1 MEKYKD
7 FSQIRKQEINEFHG
21 LENEVSFAPQKAVEI
36 RPLRISK
43 FGITYPNKDYFIK
56 REPAPCFIIEYVVAG
71 HGYLEINGEKHKLNP
86 GDAYIIHPGDFC
98 TYYADKDDPYKKYWI
113 NFGFEFFFTEML
125 KAYKINDRVFRGMD
139 LSGFFDE
146 IFKLEEKYLSNDEM
160 CIPASKLL
168 FGVMMDI
175 ALYKENDVS
184 AANRDLAY
192 NVRKLLLKSVSTR
205 ITIDDVAKKFYRS
218 KNDITRQFKK
228 KYNITPH
235 SYLLNLRID
244 RAKNL
249 LTNSKKSMAEIA
261 NYLCFSS
268 EFHFSNTFKKMVGI
282 SPSEFR
288 KKQT

>member
-1 MEKYKD
+1 
-7 FSQIRKQEINEFHG
+7 
-21 LENEVSFAPQKAVEI
+21 
-36 RPLRISK
+36 
-43 FGITYPNKDYFIK
+43 
-56 REPAPCFIIEYVVAG
+56 
-71 HGYLEINGEKHKLNP
+71 
-86 GDAYIIHPGDFC
+86 
-98 TYYADKDDPYKKYWI
+98 
-113 NFGFEFFFTEML
+113 ML
-125 KAYKINDRVFRGMD
+125 KAYKIDDRVFRGMD

-268 EFHFSNTFKKMVGI
+268 EFHFSNTFKKMVGV